1 MRVDRALLRA
11 SAAFAAGSLIA
22 ACGGD
27 GNAGS
32 GGDSRPAAPN
42 GGDSRPAAPKPP
54 RRELPAAPKPP
65 RDGNPALKEALLRA
79 CKEQAAR
86 SAPEIR
92 ERLEGRCRRIK

>member
-22 ACGGD
+22 ACGG
-27 GNAGS
+27 
-32 GGDSRPAAPN
+32 GDSRPAAPN
-42 GGDSRPAAPKPP
+42 GGNSRPAAPKPP

-65 RDGNPALKEALLRA
+65 RDGNPALKGALLRA